1 MTLSCDRR
9 PALQRPLLWALLWT
23 LPGVLLAPALAG
35 AGAPAA
41 DEPCAAFTWDVAH
54 VRALFASAAQSI
66 GAGRDPA
73 SAPLL
78 AADRLYQLQLAPQL
92 QVAMLLPPGKKAQLA
107 DTYSGLARL
116 QLARPG
122 SYRVSIDQ
130 GAWIDVVE
138 DGRMIDS
145 SDFQGRPG
153 CSAPHKIVQYLLPAA
168 HELLLQISG
177 AAAPQLR
184 LAITAVD

>member
-9 PALQRPLLWALLWT
+9 PALLQTILRPLGALLA
-23 LPGVLLAPALAG
+23 LALAG
-35 AGAPAA
+35 EGALAA
-41 DEPCAAFTWDVAH
+41 DDSCATFTWDVGQ

-66 GAGRDPA
+66 RAGHDSA

-78 AADRLYQLQLAPQL
+78 AADQLYQLQLAPQG
-92 QVAMLLPPGKKAQLA
+92 QVVMLLPPGKTAKFA
-107 DTYSGLARL
+107 DTYAGLARL
-116 QLARPG
+116 QLARAG

-130 GAWIDVVE
+130 GAWIDVVD

-168 HELLLQISG
+168 HELVLQVSG
-177 AAAPQLR
+177 SAAPHLH
-184 LAITAVD
+184 LTITAVD